1 MVTIT
6 VALTVILPL
15 VIKSVADPG
24 STLIV
29 KFPAIL
35 LILILICR
43 DIPWQ
48 SLDCDTPL
56 QPYWLVALPG
66 SIFDCVIPWVYFE

>member
-1 MVTIT
+1 M
-6 VALTVILPL
+6 TVILPL

-24 STLIV
+24 STFIV
-29 KFPAIL
+29 KFPA
-35 LILILICR
+35 ILILICR

-66 SIFDCVIPWVYFE
+66 SIFDCDIPSVYFE